1 MIVVRLLLPPD
12 QQAPKAID
20 PRVAALDDPPSR
32 SLATTRSEFFGLFAP
47 RFDVQRV
54 GPAAQEFSSI
64 PVVVSFVAAE
74 VLLPATRLRPGPAH
88 GEVLEREFNERLVM
102 RVCSRDGHR
111 QRNAVSIRKKGT
123 LGAALASVRRVG
135 TDFFP
140 RPAELS

>member
-20 PRVAALDDPPSR
+20 PRVAALDDPSSR
-32 SLATTRSEFFGLFAP
+32 SVATIRSEFFGLFAP

-54 GPAAQEFSSI
+54 GPATQESSSI
-64 PVVVSFVAAE
+64 LVVVSFVAAE

-123 LGAALASVRRVG
+123 LGAALASVRRIW